1 MNAGKF
7 VSDTSHHHNTS
18 LHSYLHRL
26 SPSSSS
32 NNISSSSQQQG
43 TGNTTPTKH
52 TVASHDT
59 VSVEDNDEQ
68 ALNSTPGQIKEVM
81 ESTIKNSSYNKS
93 IRKADTSG
101 SKKNLKRK
109 SVDIQSYFTSSG
121 VVITMYVAFLMIIIS
136 KAYVCI
142 YVYMYVPLN
151 TFLNDCS
158 IISTYVYTYVYL

>member
-7 VSDTSHHHNTS
+7 VSDTSHQHNTS
-18 LHSYLHRL
+18 LHSYLHRS

-43 TGNTTPTKH
+43 TGNTTPTRD
-52 TVASHDT
+52 TVASNDT
-59 VSVEDNDEQ
+59 VSVEDNDKQ

-81 ESTIKNSSYNKS
+81 ESTNKNSSRLLSYNKS

-109 SVDIQSYFTSSG
+109 SVDIQSYFTCSG
-121 VVITMYVAFLMIIIS
+121 VIITMYVAFLMI
-136 KAYVCI
+136 V
-142 YVYMYVPLN
+142 VYN
-151 TFLNDCS
+151 
-158 IISTYVYTYVYL
+158 

>member
-18 LHSYLHRL
+18 LHSYLYRS

-32 NNISSSSQQQG
+32 NNISSSSQQKG
-43 TGNTTPTKH
+43 TDNTTPTKDII
-52 TVASHDT
+52 ASNDT
-59 VSVEDNDEQ
+59 VSVEDNDKQ

-81 ESTIKNSSYNKS
+81 GSTIKNSSQLLSYNKS

-101 SKKNLKRK
+101 SKRNLKRK

-121 VVITMYVAFLMIIIS
+121 VVITRIPYMCTWVLILIPWIS
-136 KAYVCI
+136 NLC
-142 YVYMYVPLN
+142 M
-151 TFLNDCS
+151 CS
-158 IISTYVYTYVYL
+158 FNACV